1 MSLLVNLRMSQ
12 SSHPSTPLVPLSPC
26 TPPTHPPTHPV
37 QMKMRTNEKS
47 EELVNLRIRPSP
59 PVSLVRSPPPEAPIT
74 GGRSRHSTLSLLL
87 DVISVPLSI
96 VLLSQE
102 HLPQFELSALFCSP
116 ASRKPSSLVPIWVK
130 FHMCALIRW

>member
-1 MSLLVNLRMSQ
+1 MSLLVNLRMSR
-12 SSHPSTPLVPLSPC
+12 SSHPSTPLVPLY
-26 TPPTHPPTHPV
+26 TQPTHPV

-74 GGRSRHSTLSLLL
+74 GGRSRHTTVSLLL
-87 DVISVPLSI
+87 DVISVPLSV
-96 VLLSQE
+96 VLLFPE
-102 HLPQFELSALFCSP
+102 HLPQFELSALFGSP